1 MICLKVLSLL
11 AAKVVRIAALS
22 SQNEI
27 LELMKKEMHLDL
39 LYFYHQLV
47 FEALLFALI
56 LLSYHYWHWQ
66 LHWFYIGKF
75 LGKKTAEVEVQG
87 GGGCLVDKINGDAP
101 PACYLCGTRPPNV
114 LVKYHVCLIKTTD
127 VLQFPFNM
135 WKHILYWFFLF
146 FLLALFL
153 CFYENHLCFSEGSEI
168 SSQIFWLNWKW
179 QKHTP
184 LSH

>member
-27 LELMKKEMHLDL
+27 LELMKKRNAPW
-39 LYFYHQLV
+39 FV
-47 FEALLFALI
+47 I
-56 LLSYHYWHWQ
+56 LLSS
-66 LHWFYIGKF
+66 IGLWGTFVCSDFVELSLLTF
-75 LGKKTAEVEVQG
+75 LGKNTAGVEVRG

-135 WKHILYWFFLF
+135 WKHILYWFFLLL
-146 FLLALFL
+146 LLALFL